1 MIDENQRRKP
11 EFVNSLFEKMTSA
24 LGLAEEVKLAALDI
38 YRDAVK
44 KHLIM
49 GKTIESVAAAVLYS
63 ACRQCNVP
71 RTLDEISNASGTGRK
86 KIGRV
91 YKHISQELGFNL
103 TPASPIEYVPRFCSA
118 LSLYDGIQEKAAEIL
133 KWASEKG
140 MTNGHNPA
148 SMAAAAVYIASIL
161 CNDRKTQQ
169 EVARAAGITEVT
181 VRNNFKELNQKLGIG
196 LII

>member
-1 MIDENQRRKP
+1 MIDETLRRKP
-11 EFVNSLFEKMTSA
+11 EFVNSLFEEMTSA
-24 LGLAEEVKLAALDI
+24 LGLPQEVKQTAVDV
-38 YRDAVK
+38 YRNAVK
-44 KHLIM
+44 KHLVL
-49 GKTIESVAAAVLYS
+49 GKSIESVAAAVLYS

-71 RTLDEISNASGTGRK
+71 RTLDEISSASGISRK

-103 TPASPIEYVPRFCSA
+103 APASPIEYVPRFCSE
-118 LSLYDGIQEKAAEIL
+118 LRLYDGVQVKAVDIL

-140 MTNGHNPA
+140 IINGHNPT